1 MDEVYERILNM
12 TNKEA
17 ASVIK
22 RIVNHQ
28 AIGRANGKTIMIA
41 EWNHALLKAIEVLEK
56 TPD

>member
-28 AIGRANGKTIMIA
+28 AIARANGKTTMIV
-41 EWNHALLKAIEVLEK
+41 EWNQALLKAIEVLEK